1 MSLAGAVKKLSRPR
15 EVTRREALIYD
26 GTSPRPVGPPMELT
40 AVVDLHM
47 QRQPPT
53 ALQRLEDGD
62 QSGGSARVWVT
73 DRALAAAYDVEDLAD
88 PPTELNWTA
97 LQVAPPQD
105 EDGPPGDVIAWD
117 GRRWEVVE
125 YQGWDET
132 FTGSARFQR
141 YKAADRG
148 AAL

>member
-1 MSLAGAVKKLSRPR
+1 MSLASVVKKLSRPR
-15 EVTRREALIYD
+15 EVTRREALVYD
-26 GTSPRPVGPPMELT
+26 GTSPRPVAPPVTLT
-40 AVVDLHM
+40 AVVEMHL

-53 ALQRLEDGD
+53 ALDRLEDGD
-62 QSGGSARVWVT
+62 QSGGSTRVWVT
-73 DRALAAAYDVEDLAD
+73 DAALSSAYDVTDVAD
-88 PPTELNWTA
+88 PPAALGWTA

-132 FTGSARFQR
+132 FTGAAKFQR
-141 YKAADRG
+141 YKASDRG
-148 AAL
+148 AAP